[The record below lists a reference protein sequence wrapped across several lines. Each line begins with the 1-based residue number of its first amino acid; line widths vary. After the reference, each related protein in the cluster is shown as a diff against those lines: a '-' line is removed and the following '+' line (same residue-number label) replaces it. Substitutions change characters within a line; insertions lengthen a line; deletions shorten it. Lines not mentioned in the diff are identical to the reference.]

1 MDQIRNN
8 KEEVPFSY
16 YLERFRA
23 LDPAE
28 TAARLNIPFDREA
41 FTLTLLARTYRI
53 SYPDYAIFCD
63 TADAPA
69 LKKLSAQTFLLS
81 YLLEGQYL
89 PDAGSWKTF
98 REMPWGEVY
107 VQPFTG
113 RCLNRCAFTF
123 GGKLPAFCR
132 ACEALGGKKISHADA
147 GYEIPLI
154 GPYRMRVMIWDG
166 DDEFPP
172 SAQILYSDNFALGF
186 TAEDRVVA
194 GDLLLGALCQ
204 AMYG

>member
-28 TAARLNIPFDREA
+28 TAARLNIPFDGEA

-69 LKKLSAQTFLLS
+69 LKKLSAQTFLLR

-147 GYEIPLI
+147 G
-154 GPYRMRVMIWDG
+154 
-166 DDEFPP
+166 
-172 SAQILYSDNFALGF
+172 
-186 TAEDRVVA
+186 
-194 GDLLLGALCQ
+194 
-204 AMYG
+204 